1 MKILLT
7 NPKTVN
13 VFESFGF
20 VFPPL
25 GLLYVAAAAEQ
36 GGHNVKIED
45 FRVSRHS
52 PASYDYQN
60 YDIVGITTDTRR
72 FRGAMEIAKS
82 AKTLGRT
89 VVMGGP
95 HPAFSEEEI
104 LKSGYVDFI
113 VKGEG
118 EITFPELLDGIEKGA
133 DLSSIKGLSYLKE
146 GSIVSTPQP
155 ELIKDLDALPLPARH
170 LTDIEAYKRAGLRY
184 GGKRPVAVISS
195 SRGCTHNCN
204 FCLTPRM
211 YGNVWRARSAVSVMA
226 EIKELYHKY
235 GYRAIA
241 FCDDNFTVSPERVK
255 EICSMI
261 IESGLD
267 IWWWCLSTPNTLLK
281 NEDMVRLMAKS
292 GAKTIYIGVESVNMS
307 TLKDFNKGLTTDIP
321 RKAVNLLKDNGIE
334 VFASYILGGINDD
347 LKMMLNTM
355 KFARELDTSVAQ
367 FTILTPY
374 PGTALH
380 KNISNLLR
388 HRKWHLYDGFHL
400 VFRHGTV
407 PSVMMHLLLIW
418 AYVRYYARSRRAARG
433 FLKAFKNNAPIVRK
447 LFRRPKWTV
456 EIKQES

>member
-25 GLLYVAAAAEQ
+25 GLLYVAAVAEQ
-36 GGHNVKIED
+36 SGHNVKIED
-45 FRVSRHS
+45 FRISRHS
-52 PASYDYQN
+52 HASYDYQS

-72 FRGAMEIAKS
+72 FQGAMEIAKR
-82 AKTLGRT
+82 AKDLGRT

-95 HPAFSEEEI
+95 HPAFSDEEI
-104 LKSGYVDFI
+104 LKSGCVDFI

-118 EITFPELLDGIEKGA
+118 EVTFPALLDGIGKGA
-133 DLSSIKGLSYLKE
+133 DLSSIKGLSYLNK

-155 ELIKDLDALPLPARH
+155 ELIQDLDALPLPARH

-195 SRGCTHNCN
+195 SRGCTHNCS

-211 YGNVWRARSAVSVMA
+211 YGNIWRARSASSVIA
-226 EIKELYHKY
+226 EIKEVYHTY
-235 GYRAIA
+235 GYRAVA

-267 IWWWCLSTPNTLLK
+267 IWWWCLSTPATLLK
-281 NEDMVRLMAKS
+281 NEDMVRLMSKS
-292 GAKTIYIGVESVNMS
+292 GAKTVYIGVESVNPS
-307 TLKDFNKGLTTDIP
+307 TLKEFNKGLTTDIP
-321 RKAVNLLKDNGIE
+321 QKAANLLKKNGIE
-334 VFASYILGGINDD
+334 VFASYILGGVNDD
-347 LKMMLNTM
+347 LRTMLATI
-355 KFARELDTSVAQ
+355 KFARKLDTSVAQ

-374 PGTALH
+374 PGTTLH
-380 KNISNLLR
+380 RNISGLLR
-388 HRKWHLYDGFHL
+388 HRRWHLYDGFHL
-400 VFRHGTV
+400 VFRHGKV
-407 PSVMMHLLLIW
+407 SFVMMHLLLIW
-418 AYVRYYARSRRAARG
+418 AYYARSRRAARG
-433 FLKAFKNNAPIVRK
+433 FMNALKNNMPVVRK
-447 LFRRPKWTV
+447 ILGKS
-456 EIKQES
+456 K

>member
-25 GLLYVAAAAEQ
+25 GLLYVAAVAEQ
-36 GGHNVKIED
+36 SGHNVKIED
-45 FRVSRHS
+45 FRVSRNKPS
-52 PASYDYQN
+52 SYDYQN

-72 FRGAMEIAKS
+72 FQGALEIAKS
-82 AKTLGRT
+82 ARAQGRT

-95 HPAFSEEEI
+95 HPAFSDEEI
-104 LKSGYVDFI
+104 LKSGCVDFI

-118 EITFPELLDGIEKGA
+118 EVTFPALLEGIEKGT
-133 DLSSIKGLSYLKE
+133 DLSSIKGLSYLNK
-146 GSIVSTPQP
+146 GRIVSTPQP
-155 ELIKDLDALPLPARH
+155 ELIQDLDALPLPARH
-170 LTDIEAYKRAGLRY
+170 LADIEAYRKMGLRY

-211 YGNVWRARSAVSVMA
+211 YGNVWRARSAPSVVA
-226 EIKELYHKY
+226 EIKEVYHKY
-235 GYRAIA
+235 GYRAVA

-255 EICSMI
+255 EICSLI

-281 NEDMVRLMAKS
+281 NEDMVRLMSRS
-292 GAKTIYIGVESVNMS
+292 GAKTVYIGVESVNPS
-307 TLKDFNKGLTTDIP
+307 TLKEFNKGLTNDVPHKTV
-321 RKAVNLLKDNGIE
+321 KLLKENGIE
-334 VFASYILGGINDD
+334 VFASYILGGISDD
-347 LKMMLNTM
+347 LKMMLNTI
-355 KFARELDTSVAQ
+355 KFARRLDTSVAQ

-374 PGTALH
+374 PGTTLH

-400 VFRHGTV
+400 VFRHGKV
-407 PSVMMHLLLIW
+407 PFVVMHLLLIW

-433 FLKAFKNNAPIVRK
+433 FMNALKNNAPLVRK
-447 LFRRPKWTV
+447 FFRKS
-456 EIKQES
+456 K